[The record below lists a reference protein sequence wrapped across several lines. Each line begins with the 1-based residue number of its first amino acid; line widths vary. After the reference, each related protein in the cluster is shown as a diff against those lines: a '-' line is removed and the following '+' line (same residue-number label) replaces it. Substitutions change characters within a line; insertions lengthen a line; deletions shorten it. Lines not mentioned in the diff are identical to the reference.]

1 MKKSFIAKIVEIVLI
16 MIFIVGIIGI
26 PFIPKFYNTFKD
38 SDVSLFNNQTNIYK
52 GAFYLCY
59 IICIFIVY
67 KLFRLFNIIYKESPF
82 KKEVENSLKIM
93 AVMFMNLFLIVTIK
107 ALFIPTFLSYVVA
120 LLCFLVSLS
129 FYVLAEVIKAAISYK
144 NEVDLMV

>member
-38 SDVSLFNNQTNIYK
+38 SDVPLFNNQTNIYK

-107 ALFIPTFLSYVVA
+107 ALFIPTFLSYFVA